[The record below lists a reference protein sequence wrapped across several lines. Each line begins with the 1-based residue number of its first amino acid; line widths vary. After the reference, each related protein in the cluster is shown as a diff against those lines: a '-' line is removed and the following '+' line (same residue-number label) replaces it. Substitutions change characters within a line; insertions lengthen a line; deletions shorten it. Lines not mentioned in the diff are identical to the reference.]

1 MALPPLTRWPR
12 ATWQLLVEL
21 RQQYADDGAGD
32 IAASVTFWV
41 LLSIP
46 AGILAMVSALGWLG
60 GIVGADLA
68 AEARTEVVEGAREI
82 FAGEAQVVV
91 DAVDDLFAQPN
102 AGLLTS
108 SIALAIF
115 SLSRGFDALIRGLS
129 RAYDVE
135 KGRSWYHRRLVA
147 VGLSIGSLVT
157 VALTVAVQVALA
169 RWLPEPAPDQLIR
182 WLVAFA
188 VLVAWAA
195 TMYHAA
201 PFLRSP
207 WRYDLPGAILAAVVW
222 ALVSAGYELY
232 IRYASGQNQVLGAI
246 GGAVLAL
253 TWLYAIMLVLV
264 VGAELN
270 AVLARRAGVIESRRR
285 LVALLRSRF
294 GGSAGSPSVTSPEQ
308 PDHAPA
314 VPGAEGRACSA
325 SRPPPAPS

>member
-1 MALPPLTRWPR
+1 MPLPPVARWPR
-12 ATWQLLVEL
+12 ALWRLLVEL

-32 IAASVTFWV
+32 IAASVTFWL

-60 GIVGADLA
+60 DLVGADLA
-68 AEARTEVVEGAREI
+68 AQARGDVVRTARSI
-82 FAGEAQVVV
+82 FAEEAGVVV
-91 DAVDDLFAQPN
+91 DAVDELFAQPKP
-102 AGLLTS
+102 GLLTS

-135 KGRSWYHRRLVA
+135 RGRTWYHRRLVA
-147 VGLSIGSLVT
+147 VGLSIGSLGT
-157 VALTVAVQVALA
+157 VALTVAIQVALA
-169 RWLPEPAPDQLIR
+169 ARLPEAAPEQLIR
-182 WLVAFA
+182 WAVAFV
-188 VLVAWAA
+188 VLVLWAA

-201 PFLRSP
+201 PFLRTP
-207 WRYDLPGAILAAVVW
+207 WRYDVPGAVLAAVVW

-232 IRYASGQNQVLGAI
+232 IRYAAGQNRVLGAI

-270 AVLARRAGVIESRRR
+270 AVLARRAGVVEGRRR

-294 GGSAGSPSVTSPEQ
+294 GGSAARSPAGGERRAGPSP
-308 PDHAPA
+308 D
-314 VPGAEGRACSA
+314 
-325 SRPPPAPS
+325 RPPSAGS